1 MRTLSTVESIE
12 SILDEVSESSDEK
25 THASVIRARTVI
37 ASFLASAIARHIE
50 HHLGINALIRFSED
64 LVRHS
69 RKVAFG
75 GEKSG
80 YERTRFLHALFS
92 FLLRLEDYFS
102 AVQSLS
108 DQINPK
114 IKDRNKFD
122 KSLNLCKEITSK
134 IRRTLSVSYE
144 HSPTPYGDIDMARIS
159 YTYRRLLKSMR
170 SLRDSIFD
178 YEEFFPNQHQPAT
191 GASDAV
197 ASN

>member
-12 SILDEVSESSDEK
+12 SILDDISESSDEK
-25 THASVIRARTVI
+25 THASVVRARTVI
-37 ASFLASAIARHIE
+37 ASFLASAIAKHIE
-50 HHLGINALIRFSED
+50 HHLGINALIKFSED
-64 LVRHS
+64 LVKHS

-75 GEKSG
+75 GEKNG

-122 KSLNLCKEITSK
+122 KSLNLCKEVTSK

-159 YTYRRLLKSMR
+159 YTYRRLLKAMR

-178 YEEFFPNQHQPAT
+178 YEEFFPNQPAT
-191 GASDAV
+191 GAGDAV
-197 ASN
+197 AAS